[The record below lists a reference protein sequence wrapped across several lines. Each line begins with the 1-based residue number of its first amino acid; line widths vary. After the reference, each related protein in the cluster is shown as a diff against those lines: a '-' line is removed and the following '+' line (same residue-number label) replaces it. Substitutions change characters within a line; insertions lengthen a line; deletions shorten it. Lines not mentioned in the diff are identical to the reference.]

1 MKKTYRTSKLYTFII
16 LPLFFILTMGLT
28 IFAAYDFYIS
38 QETESIIMV
47 IVLIITNY
55 IMLKTSYKIEIDENL
70 ISFYSLLGKKDVNP
84 IDIVKM
90 TESVFYLKIKSKN
103 ETLIVPLLIDN
114 FGQLKN
120 TIKSLNT
127 NIKFKNA

>member
-1 MKKTYRTSKLYTFII
+1 
-16 LPLFFILTMGLT
+16 
-28 IFAAYDFYIS
+28 
-38 QETESIIMV
+38 MV

-55 IMLKTSYKIEIDENL
+55 IMLKTSYKIEIDENS
-70 ISFYSLLGKKDVNP
+70 ISFYSLLGKRDVSP
-84 IDIVKM
+84 IDIIKM

-114 FGQLKN
+114 FGQLKK